1 MCPVHGC
8 YVTVRERERERERCC
23 DGGVEGTVTMEK
35 SRRLV
40 EGEVQGWKSVCGWCS
55 IAVEDY

>member
-23 DGGVEGTVTMEK
+23 DGGMEGTVTMEGT
-35 SRRLV
+35 RRLV
-40 EGEVQGWKSVCGWCS
+40 EEEVQGWKSVCGWCS
-55 IAVEDY
+55 IAV